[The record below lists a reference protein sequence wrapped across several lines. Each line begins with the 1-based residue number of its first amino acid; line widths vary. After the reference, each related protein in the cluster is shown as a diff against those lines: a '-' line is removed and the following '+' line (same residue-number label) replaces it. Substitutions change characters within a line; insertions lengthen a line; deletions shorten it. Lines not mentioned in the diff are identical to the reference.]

1 MASKKKKAEPRS
13 LSAELRRMS
22 DTLDYFGLPHEEG
35 RAPVPEVE
43 PAPVE
48 PPPLAPPEPV
58 PDPAPAIEP
67 APKPVARV
75 PKARV
80 AVPAPSQPV
89 WEEPT
94 VQARVSAPAFASP
107 PPSAAQQTL
116 ATYRRSQY
124 QPMVSA
130 ALRSVPAMGAAW
142 PSRLTDALI
151 HTLSPYEFLVYHY
164 LFVQSYGHGL
174 LSYRCPRRDIAIAT
188 GLSEPTVRRAL
199 QCLEAELSLL
209 SVTELPRFVY
219 EFAVLVPEDVLAAWT
234 TFGSEEGTW

>member
-1 MASKKKKAEPRS
+1 MASRKKKAEPRS

-35 RAPVPEVE
+35 RAPVP
-43 PAPVE
+43 
-48 PPPLAPPEPV
+48 
-58 PDPAPAIEP
+58 
-67 APKPVARV
+67 
-75 PKARV
+75 V
-80 AVPAPSQPV
+80 AVPAPVETPPVAVPEPDPLPQPAATAAHLPVPAAAPSPVV
-89 WEEPT
+89 WEEEPPPPRA
-94 VQARVSAPAFASP
+94 VPPSP

-124 QPMVSA
+124 QPVVSA
-130 ALRSVPAMGAAW
+130 RLRAVPPKGASW

-219 EFAVLVPEDVLAAWT
+219 EFAVLVPEDVLAVWT
-234 TFGSEEGTW
+234 TFGSEEGDR